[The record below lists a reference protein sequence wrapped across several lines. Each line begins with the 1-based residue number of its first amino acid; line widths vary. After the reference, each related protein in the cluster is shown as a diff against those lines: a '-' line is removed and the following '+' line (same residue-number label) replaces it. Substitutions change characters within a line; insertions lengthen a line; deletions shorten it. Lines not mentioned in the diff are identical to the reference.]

1 MPSPLFTPSLPDA
14 LPIYLVAALMAADQ
28 RRAHLARRRLPAKAH
43 DLDRQRKG
51 AERPHMFRRI
61 RDHDKARAG
70 IGDDLLLQ
78 KRAAPRS
85 EEHTSELQ
93 SRGHLVCRPRSS
105 LPPYPTLFRSTSW
118 PPSWPPTSVARTW
131 RAVVCQPKRTIS
143 TGSGKAPSVRTCFDA
158 SAITTKRV
166 LALATIFSC
175 RSAPPPPLMRSRSSS
190 SSSAPSMVRSSVS
203 ASSSSIRFRP
213 DFFASS
219 FVALEVA
226 MHSTRQPVSF
236 SLSAS
241 SSTKKAAVEPVPS
254 PSTIPSSTSLTASA
268 AAACLARSGG
278 DKVIGCSPGFRG
290 AL

>member
-175 RSAPPPPLMRSRSSS
+175 RSAPPPDRKSTRLNSSHVAISYAVPALHSLPTRRSSDLPRGRPHGRRPASRAPGAPSSASQSARSRPAAERRRA
-190 SSSAPSMVRSSVS
+190 SAHVSTHPRSRQSACWHWRRSSP
-203 ASSSSIRFRP
+203 AEARRP
-213 DFFASS
+213 
-219 FVALEVA
+219 
-226 MHSTRQPVSF
+226 Q
-236 SLSAS
+236 
-241 SSTKKAAVEPVPS
+241 
-254 PSTIPSSTSLTASA
+254 
-268 AAACLARSGG
+268 
-278 DKVIGCSPGFRG
+278 IGR
-290 AL
+290 AHV